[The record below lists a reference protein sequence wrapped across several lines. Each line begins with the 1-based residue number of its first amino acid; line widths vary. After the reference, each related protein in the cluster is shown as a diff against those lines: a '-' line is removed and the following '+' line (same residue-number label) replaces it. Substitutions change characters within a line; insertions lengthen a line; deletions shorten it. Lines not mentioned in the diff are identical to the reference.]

1 MALQPEPPVIHLTPA
16 KPSLWLTFS
25 AAPHRMLFL
34 TGTIQVVLVVAWWLL
49 ELTARVAGTTP
60 PAPQLPAVW
69 AHGYLMIY
77 GVFPYFIFGFLFTV
91 YPRWMGGAAIA
102 RHAYVPVFM
111 LLTAGTLLFYAG
123 LHAGRALLVLAL
135 ALTLA
140 GWTGALATLYRVYF
154 RARQRG
160 AHEHLLNLALA
171 AGGAGV
177 AFFLAALL
185 NNDFFWF
192 RLSRET
198 GLWLFLVP
206 VVFLVAHRMIPF
218 FSQSALMNYVMV
230 RPAWGPP
237 LMLVCVLA
245 HTGFELTGLAAWRW
259 LADAPLAVAALHLT
273 WTWQF
278 RKSFHA
284 RLVAMLHIAFLW
296 LGIAM
301 LLYSAQSLALLVT
314 GADPFGRAPLHAL
327 GLGFFTGMIVAMAS
341 RVILGHSGRAV
352 AADQLT
358 WVALLGVNL
367 TALARL
373 AAEFLPAWQAALNL
387 TAALAWLA
395 FLLPWVLRYAP
406 LLLHA
411 RADNQ
416 PG

>member
-1 MALQPEPPVIHLTPA
+1 VIHLTRA
-16 KPSLWLTFS
+16 KSLLWQTFS

-34 TGTIQVVLVVAWWLL
+34 SGISQVILAVGWWLL
-49 ELTARVAGTTP
+49 ELTTRVTGATP
-60 PAPQLPAVW
+60 PALPLPTVW

-77 GVFPYFIFGFLFTV
+77 GVFPFFIFGFLFTV

-102 RHAYVPVFM
+102 RRAYVPVFI
-111 LLTAGTLLFYAG
+111 LLSSGAMLFYAG
-123 LHAGRALLVLAL
+123 LYAGRALLALAL

-140 GWTGALATLYRVYF
+140 GWVAALAVLYRVYTH
-154 RARQRG
+154 ARQRG
-160 AHEHLLNLALA
+160 THEHLLNLALA
-171 AGGAGV
+171 AGFAGV

-185 NNDFFWF
+185 SNELFWF

-218 FSQSALMNYVMV
+218 FSQSALMNYVMK
-230 RPAWGPP
+230 RPTWGPP

-245 HTGFELTGLAAWRW
+245 HTGFELTGLTAWRW
-259 LADAPLAVAALHLT
+259 LADAPLALAALHLT

-278 RKSFHA
+278 HKSFHA

-301 LLYSAQSLALLVT
+301 LLYSAQSLTLLVT
-314 GADPFGRAPLHAL
+314 GTDHFGRAPLHAL
-327 GLGFFTGMIVAMAS
+327 GIGFFTGMIVAMAS

-358 WVALLGVNL
+358 WVALLGVNV

-373 AAEFLPAWQAALNL
+373 AAEFLPAWHAALNL
-387 TAALAWLA
+387 VAALAWLA

-406 LLLHA
+406 LLLRA
-411 RADNQ
+411 RVDNQ